1 MWGLQNLQRLS
12 NMKKLL
18 GMLLVF
24 LGFSTDTYG
33 TELEKYIVGRNP
45 KDAGDVERLTYEFH
59 RKQSNWKFL

>member
-1 MWGLQNLQRLS
+1 
-12 NMKKLL
+12 MKKIL

-45 KDAGDVERLTYEFH
+45 QDAGDIERLTYEFH
-59 RKQSNWKFL
+59 LKQSEWRFI

>member
-1 MWGLQNLQRLS
+1 
-12 NMKKLL
+12 MKKIL

-45 KDAGDVERLTYEFH
+45 QDVGDIERLTYEFH
-59 RKQSNWKFL
+59 RKQSDWRFL